1 MLRSQ
6 FFLTVV
12 MLACI
17 SSQLRSQDL
26 DKGYV
31 NAFGWGTAAVA
42 QDQVPAL
49 AQYDASLFH
58 YKDGKFYI
66 TAGENQDLHCRF
78 LLKEG
83 KTYSQHLSALKK
95 STGKKTATLKNEYL
109 RTMFYVSH
117 DEAGSQLYTQWP
129 ASPKD
134 LPQWKEIGTNEIDYA
149 AAADWVSSRFSLLE
163 ERADFTALI
172 SWMKRARP
180 GWKIY
185 VVHVA
190 GYRREAPELK
200 YYDKSELRWM
210 IPLEYVDTAPLAV
223 ATIEVEKSTNP
234 LLAWSYAIDVMP
246 AAREGVKDGVM
257 KILKDGA
264 PATTFKFGIKYDYLN
279 QVTKLHNFYVH
290 YEYEDGQVIGGFYAK
305 DVPSIETGIQNTF
318 YEAIGRAL
326 FEEKLR

>member
-326 FEEKLR
+326 FERCV